1 VSDSERLASIDA
13 LVMDVD
19 GVLTDGTFIWSA
31 SGEESKRFS
40 FEDVMGLSRAHQ
52 AGLELGLISGEDS
65 VLIDRFASKLKI
77 RFVIKGCKHKDA
89 ALQEFCRSTGIPL
102 ERTAFMGDDVND
114 LPALA
119 LAGLSVA
126 PANAQAQVKAQVS
139 MVMERGGGHGAV
151 RMLIEMI
158 LAARSKDARMG
169 VG

>member
-1 VSDSERLASIDA
+1 VSASERLASIAA

-19 GVLTDGTFIWSA
+19 GVLTDGTFIWST

-40 FEDVMGLSRAHQ
+40 FEDVMGLSRARQ

-65 VLIDRFASKLKI
+65 VLVDRFASKLGI
-77 RFVIKGCKHKDA
+77 RCVTKGCKDKGA
-89 ALQEFCRSTGIPL
+89 ALQDFCRTTGIPL

-119 LAGLSVA
+119 IAGLSVA
-126 PANAQAQVKAQVS
+126 PANAQPQVKTKVS
-139 MVMERGGGHGAV
+139 MVMERGGGQGAV

-158 LAARSKDARMG
+158 LAARSKHSTMG
-169 VG
+169 GE